1 MKPPPKSPVKSSP
14 KSLAKTLPETTE
26 DGLLGGRVTIIQPAG
41 GYRAA
46 IDPVLLAAA
55 VPAETG
61 ERVLDVGSGSGAAAL
76 ALAARVEG
84 VRVTGLEAQA
94 DLAALARE
102 SAGKSGLAEC
112 VNFLDGNLLDPPDA
126 LTPGLFDHVMA
137 NPPYLA
143 AGSGNPSPDE
153 AKRAATV
160 EGDARLADWLGFMLT
175 MVREGG
181 GVTVIHR
188 HDRAEEVLAG
198 LAKGAGGIVVF
209 PLWPKPARQAAK
221 RVIIRAIKGEGGE
234 TRTVEGL
241 VLHAEDGAYT
251 PEAEAVLRDAG
262 PLFLAD

>member
-1 MKPPPKSPVKSSP
+1 MKPPANPLVKP
-14 KSLAKTLPETTE
+14 LAKPPANPVPETTE
-26 DGLLGGRVTIIQPAG
+26 DELLGGRVTIVQPAG

-55 VPAETG
+55 VPGESG

-102 SAGKSGLAEC
+102 SARKSGLDGQ
-112 VNFLDGNLLDPPDA
+112 VDFLEGDLLDPPDA
-126 LTPGLFDHVMA
+126 LTPGSFDHVMA

-143 AGSGNPSPDE
+143 AGSGNPPPQ
-153 AKRAATV
+153 AARRLATV
-160 EGDARLADWLGFMLT
+160 EGDARLVDWLGFMLA
-175 MVREGG
+175 MVRGG
-181 GVTVIHR
+181 GSITVIHR

-209 PLWPKPARQAAK
+209 PLWPKPAQQAAK
-221 RVIIRAIKGEGGE
+221 RVIIRAVKGGEGE
-234 TRTVEGL
+234 TRTAQGL

-251 PEAEAVLRDAG
+251 PEAEAILRGGNA
-262 PLFLAD
+262 LLL

>member
-1 MKPPPKSPVKSSP
+1 MKP
-14 KSLAKTLPETTE
+14 LAKPLLETTE
-26 DGLLGGRVTIIQPAG
+26 DELLGGRVTIIQPVG

-61 ERVLDVGSGSGAAAL
+61 ERVLDVGSGSGAASL
-76 ALAARVEG
+76 ALAARIEG

-102 SAGKSGLAEC
+102 SARKSGLEGQ
-112 VNFLDGNLLDPPDA
+112 VDFLRGDLLSPPDD
-126 LTPGLFDHVMA
+126 LNPGLFDHVMA

-143 AGSGNPSPDE
+143 AGSGNPPPE
-153 AKRAATV
+153 AARRLATV

-175 MVREGG
+175 MVRGG
-181 GVTVIHR
+181 GSVTVIHR
-188 HDRAEEVLAG
+188 HDRAEEVSAG

-209 PLWPKPARQAAK
+209 PLWPKPAKQSAK
-221 RVIIRAIKGEGGE
+221 RVIIRATKGADGKGGGGE
-234 TRTVEGL
+234 TRTAEGL

-251 PEAEAVLRDAG
+251 LEAEAVLRDAG
-262 PLFLAD
+262 PLYQIGR

>member
-1 MKPPPKSPVKSSP
+1 MKSPAKS
-14 KSLAKTLPETTE
+14 LPETTE

-55 VPAETG
+55 VPAVTG
-61 ERVLDVGSGSGAAAL
+61 DRVLDVGSGTGAAAL
-76 ALAARVEG
+76 ALAARIEG
-84 VRVTGLEAQA
+84 VSVTGLEAQA

-102 SAGKSGLAEC
+102 SARKSGLAEG
-112 VNFLDGNLLDPPDA
+112 VSFLDGNLLDPPDV
-126 LTPGLFDHVMA
+126 LISGLFDHVMA

-143 AGSGNPSPDE
+143 AGNGNPPPDE
-153 AKRAATV
+153 AKRAATI
-160 EGDARLADWLGFMLT
+160 EGDARLVDWLGFMLT

-181 GVTVIHR
+181 SVTVIHR
-188 HDRAEEVLAG
+188 YDRAEEVLAG

-209 PLWPKPARQAAK
+209 PLWPKPTQQAAK

-234 TRTVEGL
+234 TRTAQGL

-262 PLFLAD
+262 PLFIAD

>member
-1 MKPPPKSPVKSSP
+1 MKPLANPV
-14 KSLAKTLPETTE
+14 PETTE
-26 DGLLGGRVTIIQPAG
+26 DELLGGRVTIIQPAG

-55 VPAETG
+55 VPGESG

-94 DLAALARE
+94 DLAALARK
-102 SAGKSGLAEC
+102 SARKSGLAEC
-112 VNFLDGNLLDPPDA
+112 VSFLDGNLLDPPDA
-126 LTPGLFDHVMA
+126 LIHGGFDHVMA

-143 AGSGNPSPDE
+143 AGSGNPPPDE

-175 MVREGG
+175 MVQGG
-181 GVTVIHR
+181 GSVTVIHR

-209 PLWPKPARQAAK
+209 PLWPKPSQEAAK
-221 RVIIRAIKGEGGE
+221 RVIIRAVKGETGE
-234 TRTVEGL
+234 TRLAEGL

-251 PEAEAVLRDAG
+251 PEAEAILRGGNA
-262 PLFLAD
+262 LSL